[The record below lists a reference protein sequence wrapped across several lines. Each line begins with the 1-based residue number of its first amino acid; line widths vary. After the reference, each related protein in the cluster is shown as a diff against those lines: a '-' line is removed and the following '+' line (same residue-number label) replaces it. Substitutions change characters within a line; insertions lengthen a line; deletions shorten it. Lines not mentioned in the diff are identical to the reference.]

1 MKSIRKHT
9 QNVVI
14 DLMSFIFLMV
24 LLLTGLLIHYVLL
37 PGSHGSSFLGLTR
50 HEWGD
55 IHFWVAL
62 LFVAVILYHLL
73 LHLTWIKGSLFKKKR
88 TLIS

>member
-9 QNVVI
+9 QNVAI
-14 DLMSFIFLMV
+14 DLTSFVLLV
-24 LLLTGLLIHYVLL
+24 GLLLTGLLIHYVLP

-50 HEWGD
+50 HEWGN

-62 LFVAVILYHLL
+62 FFVAVILFHLL
-73 LHLTWIKGSLFKKKR
+73 LHLSWIKGSLFKKR
-88 TLIS
+88 GL